1 MTKRFLAVAGCLAAG
16 NAAAAMLGDVAL
28 AVAPAV
34 STATRSVAA
43 ADSVRTISGVA
54 WRDMQRQASS
64 QAFTIEG
71 RGALE
76 ALGRSEVQL
85 SGEQQRVLEAEVA
98 VMPPLE
104 RKGIAHRL
112 KAQFPINTLIEQVSG
127 VCGVEGS
134 LNGMRVYRVTLPQ
147 RRPIY
152 MRVQWR
158 QGRGAEQ
165 AATQFS
171 FAHENKPGWDCR
183 ATAL

>member
-1 MTKRFLAVAGCLAAG
+1 MRFLALAGCLVAG

-34 STATRSVAA
+34 AASRAA
-43 ADSVRTISGVA
+43 AAVDSVRTISGVA
-54 WRDMQRQASS
+54 WRDTQRQAAS

-71 RGALE
+71 RGALDG
-76 ALGRSEVQL
+76 LGRSEVQL

-98 VMPPLE
+98 VIPPLE
-104 RKGIAHRL
+104 RRGIAHRL
-112 KAQFPINTLIEQVSG
+112 RAQFPANTLIEQVSS
-127 VCGVEGS
+127 VCAAEGS

-158 QGRGAEQ
+158 QGRAAEQ

-171 FAHENKPGWDCR
+171 FAHEAKPGWECR